1 MQCGVT
7 SYLMHPAGASIL
19 QKLDNEK
26 NVKVPLLTLG
36 CIYVYAKGL
45 DSYLNVPL
53 PALTLADFAFL
64 YSTVFS

>member
-1 MQCGVT
+1 MQCGVI

-26 NVKVPLLTLG
+26 NVKVPLLTLWT
-36 CIYVYAKGL
+36 VFMFMLKG
-45 DSYLNVPL
+45 YTVTLNAPL

-64 YSTVFS
+64 Y